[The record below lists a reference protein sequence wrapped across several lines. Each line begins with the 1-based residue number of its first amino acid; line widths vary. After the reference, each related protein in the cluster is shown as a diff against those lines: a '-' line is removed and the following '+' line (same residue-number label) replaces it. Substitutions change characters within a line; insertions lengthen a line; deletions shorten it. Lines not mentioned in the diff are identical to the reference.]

1 MSAVSKC
8 RIARSLYLA
17 NPSMPWKGNQ
27 YALNV
32 WVWKKM
38 RKIKT

>member
-1 MSAVSKC
+1 MSAILKF
-8 RIARSLYLA
+8 RIARNLYLA

-32 WVWKKM
+32 LVWKKM
-38 RKIKT
+38 RKTKT